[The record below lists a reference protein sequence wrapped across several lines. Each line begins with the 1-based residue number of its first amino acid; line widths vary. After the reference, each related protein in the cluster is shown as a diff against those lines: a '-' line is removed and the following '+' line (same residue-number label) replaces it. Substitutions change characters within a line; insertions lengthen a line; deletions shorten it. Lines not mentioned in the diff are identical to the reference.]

1 MKRVTWWSRGEVS
14 DFCAG
19 GPGFNPWYWHRSIR
33 LPNTSFTSD
42 KTCISHNLGMEEK
55 EEECRNVNP
64 PLPVDMSGDAD
75 RMRGDAIGE
84 TLYSE
89 CWVIKVLM
97 KLTKVCV
104 LIAGQSWVP
113 NIGLSF
119 AETLDNVVS
128 QALDNVVSQALDSL
142 VFQAPDNLVSQSLD
156 SLASKS
162 LDSLVSQALGS
173 LLDEEVWCSDLETE
187 LCLLW
192 DMTIEEDVVWFLLN
206 NNVLDIAKHIL
217 QDKKDPRL
225 TSVSLS
231 YEQEITVGIIGN
243 LCCVPGV
250 RLRVDCTP
258 GLPRVLMD
266 LLNYPDPLTLIQ
278 LMRLLKTCL
287 VQLEGAPEDTVPTQ
301 VMVNGEGSGG
311 RSVEDL
317 NGCSGGS
324 GDGQMV
330 DPGPENEGGIDMLTL
345 LLEPRNW
352 LPQMVFILSSA
363 TNVGLLCSSL
373 EMLDYLYRIML
384 NQYTSNS
391 AICTTEMVAAL
402 VEAFKELQTELEV
415 GEDDTF
421 SSPTSNKVLLH
432 WLSIITSFSQTPEGV
447 IALSSYDNSISDYLC
462 MHLRPERMSHHLS
475 SSDVQIIM
483 NACQVVTA
491 FLHNNTFRIDLFSRF
506 VAILGNIT
514 DKYCDKGEEV
524 ATRSSFEREDERNQ
538 EEKRM
543 SESEIVCA
551 IEHLCVTMVRCV
563 LDSGDETKRR
573 ALSAVMKECTPHHLL
588 VCEAALRRHG
598 VELPGEDCLR

>member
-1 MKRVTWWSRGEVS
+1 MYEQTSSRTMSATEWPSVRDSPKPIALGWRDWVWKTKESESRRWRWVEVDETRASEGREKGLYLHNTCVVTMDQQVCDR
-14 DFCAG
+14 
-19 GPGFNPWYWHRSIR
+19 R
-33 LPNTSFTSD
+33 T
-42 KTCISHNLGMEEK
+42 MEEK

-97 KLTKVCV
+97 KLTK
-104 LIAGQSWVP
+104 LHLTSQEF
-113 NIGLSF
+113 N
-119 AETLDNVVS
+119 TLLS
-128 QALDNVVSQALDSL
+128 QALGSLASQDLGSLLFQALGNIVSQALDSL
-142 VFQAPDNLVSQSLD
+142 VSQSLGN
-156 SLASKS
+156 LR
-162 LDSLVSQALGS
+162 SQ
-173 LLDEEVWCSDLETE
+173 LDEEVWCSDLETE

-217 QDKKDPRL
+217 HDKKDPRL
-225 TSVSLS
+225 TSVSLP

-250 RLRVDCTP
+250 RRRVNCTP
-258 GLPRVLMD
+258 GLPSVLMD

-301 VMVNGEGSGG
+301 VIVNGEGSGE

-324 GDGQMV
+324 GDGQV
-330 DPGPENEGGIDMLTL
+330 ADIEPENEGGTDMLTL

-384 NQYTSNS
+384 NQYTSDS
-391 AICTTEMVAAL
+391 TICTTGTV
-402 VEAFKELQTELEV
+402 
-415 GEDDTF
+415 
-421 SSPTSNKVLLH
+421 
-432 WLSIITSFSQTPEGV
+432 
-447 IALSSYDNSISDYLC
+447 
-462 MHLRPERMSHHLS
+462 HH
-475 SSDVQIIM
+475 
-483 NACQVVTA
+483 T
-491 FLHNNTFRIDLFSRF
+491 
-506 VAILGNIT
+506 
-514 DKYCDKGEEV
+514 
-524 ATRSSFEREDERNQ
+524 
-538 EEKRM
+538 
-543 SESEIVCA
+543 
-551 IEHLCVTMVRCV
+551 
-563 LDSGDETKRR
+563 
-573 ALSAVMKECTPHHLL
+573 
-588 VCEAALRRHG
+588 
-598 VELPGEDCLR
+598 LPYFDC

>member
-1 MKRVTWWSRGEVS
+1 M
-14 DFCAG
+14 DC
-19 GPGFNPWYWHRSIR
+19 WH
-33 LPNTSFTSD
+33 
-42 KTCISHNLGMEEK
+42 
-55 EEECRNVNP
+55 
-64 PLPVDMSGDAD
+64 
-75 RMRGDAIGE
+75 
-84 TLYSE
+84 
-89 CWVIKVLM
+89 
-97 KLTKVCV
+97 
-104 LIAGQSWVP
+104 
-113 NIGLSF
+113 
-119 AETLDNVVS
+119 
-128 QALDNVVSQALDSL
+128 
-142 VFQAPDNLVSQSLD
+142 
-156 SLASKS
+156 
-162 LDSLVSQALGS
+162 
-173 LLDEEVWCSDLETE
+173 LDEEVWCSDLETE

-225 TSVSLS
+225 TSVSLP

-250 RLRVDCTP
+250 RLRVNCTP

-301 VMVNGEGSGG
+301 VMMVNGEGSGG
-311 RSVEDL
+311 RRVEDL

-324 GDGQMV
+324 GDSLVV

-551 IEHLCVTMVRCV
+551 IEQLCVTMVRCV